1 MLSELNIITIFPEII
16 EEWKK
21 YGVVNQ
27 GLKKKLITITTMDLR
42 DWGIGSY
49 KKIDDAPY
57 GGGPGMVMMV
67 EPLDNAIK
75 SIKADKTIFL
85 TASGQEFSEK
95 LAMDMLKSKS
105 LTIVCGRYE
114 GFDERIIEMH
124 SDHEISVGKTVVSG
138 GEVPAMFIMEALIRK
153 IPNVLGNEESLLYE
167 TYTNDKIDFPSY
179 TRPENY
185 KGYEVPEVLLS
196 GNHKEIEEWKKNK
209 LKDM

>member
-27 GLKKKLITITTMDLR
+27 GLKKKLITINTLDLR
-42 DWGIGSY
+42 EWGIGSY

-57 GGGPGMVMMV
+57 GGGPGMIMMV

-85 TASGQEFSEK
+85 TASGQDFSEE

-105 LTIVCGRYE
+105 LTIICGRYE

-124 SDHEISVGKTVVSG
+124 SDYEISVGKTVVSG